1 MFITVRLVL
10 SILWISW
17 VSVYVSWPN
26 VTWQYFLVLVKEFY
40 KEQVLPVGLVDD
52 GSCKTG

>member
-26 VTWQYFLVLVKEFY
+26 VIWQYFLVLVKEFY
-40 KEQVLPVGLVDD
+40 KEQVDTMALRIY
-52 GSCKTG
+52 